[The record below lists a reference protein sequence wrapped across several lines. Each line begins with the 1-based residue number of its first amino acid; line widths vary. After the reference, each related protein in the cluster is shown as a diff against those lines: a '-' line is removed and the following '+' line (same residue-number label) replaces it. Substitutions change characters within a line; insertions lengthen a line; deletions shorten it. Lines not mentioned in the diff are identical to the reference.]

1 MRWSNCAKERRS
13 AELLNLTANDRMTF
27 GDLANVIT
35 KRLSNHAKAPLK
47 LFDLLLLHRLIL
59 LKD

>member
-1 MRWSNCAKERRS
+1 MRWSNFAKERRT

-35 KRLSNHAKAPLK
+35 KRLSNHAKVPLK